1 MVPFEVYKT
10 YLSLKNHFT
19 KDNYDYHKYLGKSR
33 VSLQSFY
40 KRRDRYWFEK
50 LSRQKEDSEII
61 DFFVANFVSTDDP
74 QGQWIGNMIKEGE
87 SNYNSWRKRIQS
99 LSYIFKEETHQCFTG
114 EQFDGLFQIEGTKHP
129 KLLKEHLKG
138 NVSLETM
145 IILDKMLGYK
155 KFFDK
160 KLKDPIWE
168 FVSMRMSKY
177 NSFLNIDVFHYKKIL
192 KDVIG
197 RET

>member
-87 SNYNSWRKRIQS
+87 SNYNNWRKRIQS
-99 LSYIFKEETHQCFTG
+99 LSYIFKEETYQCFVG
-114 EQFDGLFQIEGTKHP
+114 KQFDGLFQIEGTKHP
-129 KLLKEHLKG
+129 ELLKEHLKG

-155 KFFDK
+155 KIFDK

-192 KDVIG
+192 KNVIG
-197 RET
+197 GES